1 MTATTPAD
9 AVPAVRPHFALFDAL
24 RGIAVVAVITFHVA
38 SITGAMGGGLAGE
51 VAQVLG
57 AQAVI
62 VFFVISGFL
71 LYRPFVAARA
81 AGRPMPDLARYGRRR
96 VGRIVPAYWVALTV
110 MGVFPALAGVF
121 TGDFWR
127 YYGFLQLYDDDT
139 FGRGIPVAWTLCV
152 EVTFYLLLPL
162 WALMARRWRFRGDLV
177 ALGVVWLI
185 GAVLQVEAA
194 QRDVPRL
201 LADSLPG
208 QMCWLAV
215 GMALAVWSVAAADG
229 GPRLVVRRPGLC
241 WALAILALAGLVAL
255 VPDGGLGALVIALT
269 TPQPLG
275 ESIAKVLLS
284 VALAALFVLPGVFGE
299 RAGGVPRRVLRF
311 APVAFLG
318 TVSYSL
324 YLYHLP
330 VAQLLGLRADPGH
343 HESVG
348 LGLADRLDV
357 AVTPILLVLTLLVS
371 AAIAAVSYRWV
382 ERPFFKPGG
391 TGATRAGRRLLS
403 AGRAGAR

>member
-1 MTATTPAD
+1 VTATTPAD

-177 ALGVVWLI
+177 ALAVVGLG
-185 GAVLQVEAA
+185 GAVLQVLAA

-208 QMCWLAV
+208 QMCWLTI
-215 GMALAVWSVAAADG
+215 GMALAVWSVAAAE
-229 GPRLVVRRPGLC
+229 GPRIVVRRPELC
-241 WALAILALAGLVAL
+241 WAGAIAALAGLVAL
-255 VPDGGLGALVIALT
+255 VPEGGLFALVVALT

-275 ESIAKVLLS
+275 DAIGKVLLS
-284 VALAALFVLPGVFGE
+284 AALAVLFVLPGVFGE
-299 RAGGVPRRVLRF
+299 RAGGLPRRILRF

-330 VAQLLGLRADPGH
+330 VAQLLGLREDPYH
-343 HESVG
+343 FEAEG
-348 LGLADRLDV
+348 LGLVERLDV
-357 AVTPILLVLTLLVS
+357 AVTPILLALTLLVS

-391 TGATRAGRRLLS
+391 REPARAAGAAPSGATG
-403 AGRAGAR
+403 G